1 MKCPVELRLY
11 RCHTFLS
18 CLPYVQMVTSSSL
31 PRNSRSVSSRTEQY
45 SLAVVRRAD
54 PSHAELA
61 SLTLRYGNHSVVLC
75 GNASGSVVSILAKPS
90 WNSSEGPDSGVV
102 TFKMEE
108 YGSPA
113 PPAAE
118 ETSTSAGSSSTSD
131 SSTADGGGVSAE
143 QSLQDLLELG
153 EGSGVPLQQSAELCR
168 PGK

>member
-1 MKCPVELRLY
+1 MI
-11 RCHTFLS
+11 
-18 CLPYVQMVTSSSL
+18 TSSS
-31 PRNSRSVSSRTEQY
+31 PRSSRSVSSKTEQF

-61 SLTLRYGNHSVVLC
+61 SLTLRYGNHSVMLC

-90 WNSSEGPDSGVV
+90 WNTSEGPDSGVV

-113 PPAAE
+113 PPAVE
-118 ETSTSAGSSSTSD
+118 ESGTSSGTSTGSGSSSG
-131 SSTADGGGVSAE
+131 SSTAGGGDASAE

-153 EGSGVPLQQSAELCR
+153 EGDGVVLQQSAELCR